1 MIAVDWGTS
10 SFRAWRLADGD
21 GRVLDERTAPDG
33 LLSSRGRFEDV
44 LVRHLEGWIDADVL
58 LGGMV
63 GSRNG
68 WVEVPYVEAPAGV
81 EALAAGLASVDVPRL
96 PGRRVR
102 IAPGVCQR
110 GSTPEVM
117 RGEEV
122 QIVGLLDALPEGDA
136 HTVCLPGTHSKW
148 VRVEHGRITSFRTA
162 MTGELY
168 ALLRTHSLLAALM
181 PAMPDSDADDGAA
194 LDAGAAAA
202 TRDPVP
208 LASRLFGVRTRGL
221 FGELP
226 AAQAAS
232 YLSGLLIGDELHG
245 WISAMA
251 PQGEA
256 VHLVGGSALTARYAR
271 ALQALGVASRVHP
284 ETLAARGLH
293 RLACGA

>member
-10 SFRAWRLADGD
+10 SFRAWQVDADGT
-21 GRVLDERTAPDG
+21 VLDERTAPDG
-33 LLSSRGRFEDV
+33 LLTSRGRFEDV
-44 LVRHLEGWIDADVL
+44 LVRHLAGWDDAEVL

-68 WVEVPYVEAPAGV
+68 WVEVPYVETPAGV
-81 EALAAGLASVDVPRL
+81 EALSAGLVTVDVPRL

-110 GSTPEVM
+110 GDTPEVM

-122 QIVGLLDALPEGDA
+122 QIAGLLDALPAGEV

-148 VRVEHGRITSFRTA
+148 VRLERQRIVAFRTA

-181 PAMPDSDADDGAA
+181 PAMSDSDADDGPAF
-194 LDAGAAAA
+194 DAGVAEAA
-202 TRDPVP
+202 RDPVP

-221 FGELP
+221 FGALP
-226 AAQAAS
+226 PEQAAS
-232 YLSGLLIGDELHG
+232 YLSGLLIGDELRG
-245 WISAMA
+245 WTTSMP

-256 VHLVGGSALTARYAR
+256 VHLVGGRALVARYAR
-271 ALQALGVASRVHP
+271 ALQAMGVASRVHP
-284 ETLAARGLH
+284 EILAARGLH
-293 RLACGA
+293 RLARAR